1 VWTEANRCCASP
13 CQDAVS
19 QVPKRPTSQS
29 HIGLAEAIIT
39 TIAVVTI
46 AHSSEILHLMALNE
60 VRRPRI
66 GNDEHTVLVFTASSC
81 RSSRVSC
88 SHPPLPVS
96 EEPERHAA
104 KRIPNAPPLVF
115 QVSKT
120 SKLPLLCKFMIDP
133 FTSGRWWPGG
143 TLFFVEKMAR

>member
-1 VWTEANRCCASP
+1 MVGCGRRRT
-13 CQDAVS
+13 DAALVHVKT
-19 QVPKRPTSQS
+19 QCRKFQRGPPHNLT
-29 HIGLAEAIIT
+29 LDWPIIT

-143 TLFFVEKMAR
+143 TLFFC